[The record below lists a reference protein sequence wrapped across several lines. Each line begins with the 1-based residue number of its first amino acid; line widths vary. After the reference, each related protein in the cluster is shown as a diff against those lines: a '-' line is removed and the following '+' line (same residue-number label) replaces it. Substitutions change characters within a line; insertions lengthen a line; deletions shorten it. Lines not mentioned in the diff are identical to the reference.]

1 MDRPDSRISCNDRER
16 YADGLRL
23 SAICALGELK
33 AASSSHRDVT
43 PDTSLKFAFEQRE
56 FAFPFY
62 HPGTQEFQKQTHGRP
77 PFLAL
82 RVAGVRGPS
91 IVW

>member
-16 YADGLRL
+16 YADGLCL

-43 PDTSLKFAFEQRE
+43 PDASLKFAFEQRE
-56 FAFPFY
+56 FAFPFLIILVR
-62 HPGTQEFQKQTHGRP
+62 KNSRNRP
-77 PFLAL
+77 MGD
-82 RVAGVRGPS
+82 RRS
-91 IVW
+91 SR